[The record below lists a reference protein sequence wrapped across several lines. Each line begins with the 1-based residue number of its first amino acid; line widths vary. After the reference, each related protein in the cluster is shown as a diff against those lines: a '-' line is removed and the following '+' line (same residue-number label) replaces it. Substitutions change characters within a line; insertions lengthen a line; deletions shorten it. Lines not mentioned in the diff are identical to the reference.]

1 MLMKTILTSV
11 ACLSVL
17 FAAVNAGAET
27 EKKQPTQKSETD
39 KTPKAAVAASGKSS
53 KLTGSYIKHKYRRT
67 GQITDGPYN
76 VVVID
81 REAIEQSGAT
91 DVRELLVRKGLRR

>member
-1 MLMKTILTSV
+1 MKTILASL

-17 FAAVNAGAET
+17 FAAVNAGAGA
-27 EKKQPTQKSETD
+27 EKKQPAQKPETD
-39 KTPKAAVAASGKSS
+39 KATKAAVAASGKPS
-53 KLTGSYIKHKYRRT
+53 KLTGSYIKRTYRRN

-81 REAIEQSGAT
+81 RETIEHSGAT